1 MKNIKKSAK
10 ITIANLASIQNLSD
24 AECQKVYGGVG
35 VIQEIGGSSIT
46 VSHGITVNRGIGT
59 SP

>member
-10 ITIANLASIQNLSD
+10 ITIANLESIQKLTD
-24 AECQKVYGGVG
+24 AECQQVHGGQG
-35 VIQEIGGSSIT
+35 ILQERGSSPTISPKIT
-46 VSHGITVNRGIGT
+46 VSPGIGT

>member
-24 AECQKVYGGVG
+24 AECQKVYGGGG
-35 VIQEIGGSSIT
+35 VLQERGSSPAISPKIT
-46 VSHGITVNRGIGT
+46 VSPGI
-59 SP
+59 

>member
-24 AECQKVYGGVG
+24 AECQKVYGGAG
-35 VIQEIGGSSIT
+35 VIQFIGVSSIT
-46 VSHGITVNRGIGT
+46 VSPGIVT